1 MVVAYEMSKLEIE
14 SIKERIR
21 GMLRYKKAGQC
32 YELLTELVEEGKAG
46 AIQYHI
52 DKEEAEREKY
62 IPHDPKYF

>member
-1 MVVAYEMSKLEIE
+1 MGVAYEMSEVEIE

-32 YELLTELVEEGKAG
+32 YELLTELAEEGKAG

-52 DKEEAEREKY
+52 DKEEAERERSGP
-62 IPHDPKYF
+62 INPKRW